1 SVADACV
8 RLRATGAQLL
18 NQSVLLKHINDSAD
32 SLSAL
37 SEQLFAIG
45 VLPYYLHQLDH
56 VQGTLHFE
64 VDDARALE
72 LVDALRQ
79 RLPGYLLPRLVRE
92 EPGQPAKTP
101 LQNP

>member
-1 SVADACV
+1 
-8 RLRATGAQLL
+8 
-18 NQSVLLKHINDSAD
+18 
-32 SLSAL
+32 
-37 SEQLFAIG
+37 G
-45 VLPYYLHQLDH
+45 VLPYYLHQIDH

-101 LQNP
+101 LQSP